1 MLIFGFQAVIFSGA
15 GILLTASIKW
25 WSFLIGIMAI
35 LVIFTISGFW
45 GYGSLKRERLID
57 MMKG

>member
-1 MLIFGFQAVIFSGA
+1 MIFAFQAVIFSGA
-15 GILLTASIKW
+15 GILLTANVKW
-25 WSFLIGIMAI
+25 WSFLIGMSGIA
-35 LVIFTISGFW
+35 LVLIVSGFW

>member
-1 MLIFGFQAVIFSGA
+1 MIFAFQAVIFTGA
-15 GILLTASIKW
+15 GILLTANVKW
-25 WSFLIGIMAI
+25 WSFLIGMGGIA
-35 LVIFTISGFW
+35 LVLTISGFW